1 LFKEKNHFYWQNWT
15 EQQHL
20 NYDFINQIF
29 MFKSP
34 RIEIKHL
41 NNKKEAK
48 KEIKIYIKNEF
59 LLIKVL

>member
-1 LFKEKNHFYWQNWT
+1 
-15 EQQHL
+15 
-20 NYDFINQIF
+20 

-34 RIEIKHL
+34 RIEIEQL